1 MWYYALM
8 DEKALAKFREGKDKN
23 WKEDQE
29 APLTKDQ
36 KEEFKGLKYFPPNK
50 DLSFILPLDTSI
62 PDVGKEVIIKT
73 TGGDEQIYKK
83 AGKINFQ
90 VDGENVETIVFE
102 DPEVEQFQYY
112 LIFKDGTTGKETYE
126 NGRMLQVE
134 KKPARNA
141 SPARKGSVSG
151 GHSDAGGG
159 EKLVI
164 DFNYAYNPY
173 SSYNNNWDCPITPDE
188 NTLNVPIKAG
198 EKKFN

>member
-1 MWYYALM
+1 M

-29 APLTKDQ
+29 SPLTKEQ
-36 KEEFKGLKYFPPNK
+36 KDEFKGLKYFPPNK

-134 KKPARNA
+134 KK
-141 SPARKGSVSG
+141 
-151 GHSDAGGG
+151 G

>member
-1 MWYYALM
+1 MTK
-8 DEKALAKFREGKDKN
+8 EQKD
-23 WKEDQE
+23 
-29 APLTKDQ
+29 
-36 KEEFKGLKYFPPNK
+36 EFKGLKYFSPNK

-134 KKPARNA
+134 KK
-141 SPARKGSVSG
+141 
-151 GHSDAGGG
+151 G

>member
-1 MWYYALM
+1 M
-8 DEKALAKFREGKDKN
+8 DEKALVKFRQEKDKH
-23 WKEDQE
+23 WKEDE
-29 APLTKDQ
+29 ESPLTEEQ
-36 KEEFKGLKYFPPNK
+36 KGKFSGLKYFPPNK
-50 DLSFILPLDTSI
+50 DLSFELTLDTSI

-73 TGGDEQIYKK
+73 TGGDEQVYKK

-90 VDGENVETIVFE
+90 VEGQRVETVVFE

-134 KKPARNA
+134 KK
-141 SPARKGSVSG
+141 
-151 GHSDAGGG
+151 G
-159 EKLVI
+159 ENLII

-173 SSYNNNWDCPITPDE
+173 SSYNDNWDCPITPE
-188 NTLNVPIKAG
+188 ESTLNVPIKAG